1 MARRGGPT
9 SGAGSPP
16 ARLCL
21 RARSGRLMEVTRRD
35 LVKLTAVATAAGLTP
50 RALAEAGDAADRLLD
65 FEPLGNVTL
74 LHLTDTHAT
83 LLPVYFREP
92 DTLLGV
98 GDERGKPPYLTG
110 AALLAHYG
118 IAPGSAAAYALTH
131 VDFAALAARYGRMG
145 GYAHI
150 ATLVKRIRSERA
162 GRTLL
167 LDGGDALQGSA
178 TALWSRGEDM
188 LRATNQLGVEVF
200 TAHWEFTYGLER
212 VRELFGDRER
222 RGRFAGD
229 FVAQNVVEAGWGER
243 VFRPYTLRE
252 VGGVRVGVIGQ
263 AFPYTPVAHPRRYVP
278 DVTFG
283 IREDQLQAL
292 VDELRGGRKADCVVL
307 LSHNGIAV
315 DLKLAGRV
323 SGLDVILGG
332 HTHDGLPQP
341 ITVGRTLVVNSGSH
355 GKFLSRLDLDVRG
368 GRVAAHRYR
377 LLPVLAGA
385 IPADPDMARLIAE
398 VRAPHEAKLGERL
411 AVSDSLLY
419 RRGNFNGTFDEL
431 ILDALIK
438 RADAEVAFSP
448 GFRWGVTV
456 VPGQTITL
464 EDVYAHTALTY
475 ANTWVRELTGR
486 EIVHVMED
494 VADNLLHPDPYYRQ
508 GGDMV
513 RVGGVTYA
521 IDPAQ
526 SIGRRIRDV
535 RVGGRPLDP
544 GRRYRATG
552 WASVGEADG
561 PPAWDVVADHLRA
574 LKRVRLDPRSRVR
587 VL

>member
-1 MARRGGPT
+1 
-9 SGAGSPP
+9 
-16 ARLCL
+16 
-21 RARSGRLMEVTRRD
+21 MEVTRRD
-35 LVKLTAVATAAGLTP
+35 LVKLAATAALAGVAP
-50 RALAEAGDAADRLLD
+50 RALAEADGAPERLLD

-83 LLPVYFREP
+83 LVPSYFREP

-110 AALLAHYG
+110 AALLSAYG
-118 IAPGSAAAYALTH
+118 LTPGSAAAYALTH
-131 VDFAALAARYGRMG
+131 VDFPALAARYGRMG
-145 GYAHI
+145 GYAHL
-150 ATLVKRIRSERA
+150 ATLVKRVRAERA
-162 GRTLL
+162 GQTLV

-200 TAHWEFTYGLER
+200 TAHWEFMYGLER
-212 VRELFGDRER
+212 VRELFGDRQG

-229 FVAQNVVEAGWGER
+229 FVAQNVSEAGWGDR
-243 VFRPYTLRE
+243 VFQPYTLRE

-263 AFPYTPVAHPRRYVP
+263 AFPYTPVAHPRRFVP

-283 IREDQLQAL
+283 IREDQVQRL
-292 VDELRGGRKADCVVL
+292 VGELRDERRADCVVL

-341 ITVGRTLVVNSGSH
+341 IAVGRTLVVNSGSH

-368 GRVAAHRYR
+368 GRVVGHRYR
-377 LLPVLAGA
+377 LLPVLAAA
-385 IPADPDMARLIAE
+385 IPADPDMARLIRE
-398 VRAPHEAKLGERL
+398 IRGPHEAALGERL
-411 AVSDSLLY
+411 AVSESLLY
-419 RRGNFNGTFDEL
+419 RRGNFNGPFDEV
-431 ILDALIK
+431 ILDALLK

-448 GFRWGVTV
+448 GFRWGITL
-456 VPGQTITL
+456 VPGQAITL
-464 EDVYAHTALTY
+464 EDVYSHTALTY
-475 ANTWVRELTGR
+475 ASTWTRELTGA
-486 EIVHVMED
+486 EIVRLLED
-494 VADNLLHPDPYYRQ
+494 VADNLFHPDPYYRQ

-513 RVGGVTYA
+513 RVGGLTYT
-521 IDPAQ
+521 IEPGQ
-526 SIGRRIRDV
+526 PIGRRIRDA
-535 RVGGRPLDP
+535 RVGARPLDP
-544 GRRYRATG
+544 ARRYRATG
-552 WASVGEADG
+552 WASLGEADG
-561 PPAWDVVADHLRA
+561 PPAWHVVAGHLRG
-574 LKRVRLDPRSRVR
+574 LRRVRLDPRPRVR

>member
-1 MARRGGPT
+1 
-9 SGAGSPP
+9 
-16 ARLCL
+16 
-21 RARSGRLMEVTRRD
+21 MEVTRRD
-35 LVKLTAVATAAGLTP
+35 LIKLAATAAAAGLTP
-50 RALAEAGDAADRLLD
+50 RTLAEADSAAERLLD

-83 LLPVYFREP
+83 LLPSYFREP

-110 AALLAHYG
+110 AALLSAYG
-118 IAPGSAAAYALTH
+118 LTPGSAAAHALTH
-131 VDFAALAARYGRMG
+131 VDFPALAARYGRMG
-145 GYAHI
+145 GYAHL
-150 ATLVKRIRSERA
+150 ATLVKRVRAERA
-162 GRTLL
+162 GRTLV

-200 TAHWEFTYGLER
+200 TAHWEFMYGLER
-212 VRELFGDRER
+212 VRELFGDRQG

-229 FVAQNVVEAGWGER
+229 FVAQNVSEAGWGDR
-243 VFRPYTLRE
+243 VFQPYTLRE

-263 AFPYTPVAHPRRYVP
+263 AFPYTPVAHPRRFVP

-283 IREDQLQAL
+283 IREDQVQRL
-292 VDELRGGRKADCVVL
+292 VGELRDERRADCVVL

-341 ITVGRTLVVNSGSH
+341 IAVGRTLVVNSGSH

-368 GRVAAHRYR
+368 GRVVGHRYR
-377 LLPVLAGA
+377 LLPVLAAA
-385 IPADPDMARLIAE
+385 IPADPDMARLIRE
-398 VRAPHEAKLGERL
+398 IRGPHQAALGERL
-411 AVSDSLLY
+411 AVSESLLY
-419 RRGNFNGTFDEL
+419 RRGNFNGTFDEV
-431 ILDALIK
+431 ILDALLA

-448 GFRWGVTV
+448 GFRWGITL
-456 VPGQTITL
+456 VPGQAITL

-475 ANTWVRELTGR
+475 AGTWARELTGA
-486 EIVHVMED
+486 EIVRLMED
-494 VADNLLHPDPYYRQ
+494 VADNLFHPDPYYRQ

-513 RVGGVTYA
+513 RVGGLTYT
-521 IDPAQ
+521 IEPGRP
-526 SIGRRIRDV
+526 IGRRIRDA
-535 RVGGRPLDP
+535 RVGARPLDP
-544 GRRYRATG
+544 ARRYRATG
-552 WASVGEADG
+552 WASLGEADG
-561 PPAWDVVADHLRA
+561 PPAWQVVAGHLRG
-574 LKRVRLDPRSRVR
+574 LKRVRLAPRPRVR

>member
-1 MARRGGPT
+1 
-9 SGAGSPP
+9 
-16 ARLCL
+16 
-21 RARSGRLMEVTRRD
+21 MEVTRRD
-35 LVKLTAVATAAGLTP
+35 LFKLVAIATAAGLGP
-50 RALAEAGDAADRLLD
+50 HNLADAGNATERLFEFEA
-65 FEPLGNVTL
+65 LGNVTL
-74 LHLTDTHAT
+74 LHLTDTHAS
-83 LLPVYFREP
+83 LLPVYFREA
-92 DTLLGV
+92 DMLLGV

-118 IAPGSAAAYALTH
+118 VAPGSELAYALTH
-131 VDFAALAARYGRMG
+131 VDFAALAGRYGRMG
-145 GYAHI
+145 GYAHL
-150 ATLVKRIRSERA
+150 ATLVKRARGERA
-162 GRTLL
+162 GRTLV

-229 FVAQNVVEAGWGER
+229 FVAQNVAEAGWGDR
-243 VFRPYTLRE
+243 AFAPYTLRE

-263 AFPYTPVAHPRRYVP
+263 AFPYTPVAHPRRFVP
-278 DVTFG
+278 DLTFG
-283 IREDQLQAL
+283 IREEPIQRL
-292 VDELRGGRKADCVVL
+292 VDELRDGRQADCVVL

-323 SGLDVILGG
+323 RGLDVILGG

-341 ITVGRTLVVNSGSH
+341 ILVGRTLVVNSGSH

-368 GRVAAHRYR
+368 GRVVGHRYR

-385 IPADPDMARLIAE
+385 IPADPDMTRLIAE
-398 VRAPHEAKLGERL
+398 LRGPHEAKLGERL
-411 AVSDSLLY
+411 AVSESLLY

-431 ILDALIK
+431 ILDALLK

-456 VPGQTITL
+456 VPGQAITL

-475 ANTWVRELTGR
+475 ASTWTRELTGR
-486 EIVHVMED
+486 EIVHLMED

-513 RVGGVTYA
+513 RVGGLSYA
-521 IDPAQ
+521 IDPSQ
-526 SIGRRIRDV
+526 TIGRRIREV
-535 RVGGRPLDP
+535 RVGGRPLDLA
-544 GRRYRATG
+544 RRYRATG
-552 WASVGEADG
+552 WASLGEADG
-561 PPAWDVVADHLRA
+561 PPAWEVVADHLRG
-574 LKRVRLDPRSRVR
+574 LKRVKLDPRPRVR
-587 VL
+587 VI